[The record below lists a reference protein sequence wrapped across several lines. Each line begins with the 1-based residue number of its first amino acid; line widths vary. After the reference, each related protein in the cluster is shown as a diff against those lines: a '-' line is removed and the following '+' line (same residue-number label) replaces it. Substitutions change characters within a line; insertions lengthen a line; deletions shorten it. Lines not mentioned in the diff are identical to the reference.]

1 MKFKTKPTFEKKAAP
16 KRRRTRCK
24 KCVAC
29 QNTDCTQCAFCKD
42 MIKFGGTG
50 KSKQSCIQ
58 RQCLQVMILFSLFLR
73 YSFSSFPLMFQDS
86 TIGLLFFQPMLPSK
100 TQCME
105 CGKDGWDDQEELR
118 DSQPNS
124 IMECCICYDL
134 VHPTCLS
141 NKVSSMSTFIK

>member
-1 MKFKTKPTFEKKAAP
+1 MKFKTKPPFEKKAAP

-58 RQCLQVMILFSLFLR
+58 RQCLQVMILFSLF
-73 YSFSSFPLMFQDS
+73 Q
-86 TIGLLFFQPMLPSK
+86 LLLGFH
-100 TQCME
+100 
-105 CGKDGWDDQEELR
+105 
-118 DSQPNS
+118 PNK
-124 IMECCICYDL
+124 IIHL
-134 VHPTCLS
+134 VHFHYCFKTVQSVCYSSSRCYRQKRSAWSVVKMVGMTRRSSETLSPTLS
-141 NKVSSMSTFIK
+141 WSAASATT